1 MKTCDPRLG
10 IAHTTHLNM
19 AQITGIKLYS
29 QNINGLSHRKFLQST
44 ALLAQYDIILLQE
57 THLTQGMT
65 KTYTS
70 TLQSLGWRTY
80 WGPAKRKHTRP
91 KGGVAIW
98 IKESLFSNKVIL
110 SCRKLS
116 HSRSSHILSLAIRCQ
131 DQRFV
136 LSAVYMPIQND
147 RQAVNECIS
156 ILHHLAVQNTV
167 IWCGD
172 FNFIEDKRDTTSR
185 TAPRKSYTHRKWN
198 QVIGY
203 QTVSEA
209 SQQRLRTIK
218 AYTHEAATTRQQ
230 EHPTRSRLDRIYCS
244 SAYSHLI
251 TTVHVH
257 SQPRVHSDHLPIST
271 SIKLICPRLRQQQS
285 NTHQQRR
292 HRIPQQFLKH
302 PAYKER
308 YCQEMQEWLHQ
319 LTESTAR
326 IDYSTWLM
334 IKKQIATLAIQ
345 LNREYR
351 AGIQQQIRQ
360 NQQDAQVT
368 EHSVDLTYLHKA
380 DAHIMLPSPSKDLTI
395 PGLCQPTGR
404 ITESAVE
411 CANILVDQYAAVS
424 AQPECSPWAQ
434 EYLLH
439 SIPMDDTRIFPDYF
453 REQATDITADEIIQA
468 MKRMRTSAPGDDGI
482 KLTLYRLIKH
492 ELAPILQQVYT
503 QLVFD
508 MPAEFLYGVIVPIH
522 KKDSPYQPSNYR
534 PITLLNT
541 DYRIMQQVLLG
552 KLERPLQTLVSPTQ
566 SAFLPGR
573 CISDTI
579 WTIQLLPQYLAL
591 KKKSAYFAVCDFSK
605 AYDQIDRHLLF
616 RLCSTLQLPRFLSL
630 WIRQILSQ
638 TYARVYLNGVFSHKR
653 RFDAGVRQGDPVSP
667 YLYLLISHLL
677 TRHLQQEEIYQRI
690 PLPITM
696 HHHHQGFEKAT
707 APVKISTLQY
717 ADDNTVPLS
726 SGQIG
731 RFINAMDCF
740 AAGSGQHLNKNKTWL
755 LPIGAPTDQ
764 PTAIHGLRVVPSA
777 TILGIEI
784 QANSGLATFDWAPR
798 LQSLEKYCRLLSA
811 QLSSSFTKFSRL
823 STYKLPQELYRA
835 EIVRP
840 SETQL
845 EQIHHA
851 MRSLLPSK
859 TGWSSRMFPAN
870 TKMGGLGCLPLKEH
884 LHARDLKWVSQL
896 FTMGTSKL
904 WVQLVWNIFLLKEP
918 HFQQALPA
926 DLAGLPTPLR
936 ALISH
941 VNEDQHII
949 HSAAANS
956 FTWIRTLWNKLYIDY
971 QIKVSGV
978 ALPTLTA
985 VLPCL
990 KPPEVQPQWQRRGET
1005 IPLEGYTVKFGT
1017 LLLTEGQQ
1025 ADRNYR
1031 WQVWLEIIQDKRLS
1045 DSQECLFQHPIQW
1058 RPLYRVLPPLS
1069 RLPIPSAYKMAF
1081 WETIMRTGI
1090 TSERIK
1096 VDHPCICH
1104 FSPVQ
1109 PGRAHFFYHCPIALS
1124 LYSTLFQVDLQAA
1137 QDIIR
1142 SIWMVHPWG
1151 NYPLDAWAL
1160 ICIAT
1165 TYSIDTVRKA
1175 IYKAQRDQRVK
1186 SIDYYIQMTHKVCVS
1201 ILTCYTHVL
1210 EEGSP
1215 PLASSVPLQWSQE
1228 AQCWQVS
1235 PLVSPFSPQQ

>member
-1 MKTCDPRLG
+1 MRTCDPRLG
-10 IAHTTHLNM
+10 FLTPPLMM

-57 THLTQGMT
+57 THLTQRMT
-65 KTYTS
+65 QTYTS
-70 TLQSLGWRTY
+70 TLQSRGWRTY
-80 WGPAKRKHTRP
+80 WGPAKRKNTRP

-98 IKESLFSNKVIL
+98 IKESLFSNRVIL

-116 HSRSSHILSLAIRCQ
+116 HSRSSHILSLALRCQ

-136 LSAVYMPIQND
+136 LSTVYMPIQNN
-147 RQAVNECIS
+147 REAVDECIS

-172 FNFIEDKRDTTSR
+172 FNFIEDTRDTTSR
-185 TAPRKSYTHRKWN
+185 TAPRKS
-198 QVIGY
+198 
-203 QTVSEA
+203 
-209 SQQRLRTIK
+209 LK

-230 EHPTRSRLDRIYCS
+230 EQPTRSRLDRIYCS
-244 SAYSHLI
+244 SAYRHMI

-271 SIKLICPRLRQQQS
+271 NIKLVCPRLRQQQRG
-285 NTHQQRR
+285 TKQQRR
-292 HRIPQQFLKH
+292 NCIPQQFLNN

-319 LTESTAR
+319 LVESTPR
-326 IDYSTWLM
+326 MDFSTWLT
-334 IKKQIATLAIQ
+334 IKKQIATLAIK

-351 AGIQQQIRQ
+351 ADIQQQIRQ
-360 NQQDAQVT
+360 NQQAAQIT
-368 EHSVDLTYLHKA
+368 EDSLDLKYLHKA

-395 PGLCQPTGR
+395 PGLVQPTGR

-424 AQPECSPWAQ
+424 AQPDCSPWAQ
-434 EYLLH
+434 QYLLN
-439 SIPMDDTRIFPDYF
+439 SIPMDDTRIFPDSF
-453 REQATDITADEIIQA
+453 REQATEITAEEILQA
-468 MKRMRTSAPGDDGI
+468 IKRMRTSAPGDDGI
-482 KLTLYRLIKH
+482 KLTLYRLIKQ

-508 MPAEFLYGVIVPIH
+508 MPAEFLYGVIIPIH

-552 KLERPLQTLVSPTQ
+552 KLERPLQKLVSPTQ

-573 CISDTI
+573 CITDTI
-579 WTIQLLPQYLAL
+579 WTIQLLPQYLTL
-591 KKKSAYFAVCDFSK
+591 HKQSAYFAVCDFSK
-605 AYDQIDRHLLF
+605 AYDKIDRHLLF
-616 RLCSTLQLPRFLSL
+616 RLCSTLKIPRFLCL

-638 TYARVYLNGVFSHKR
+638 THARVYLNGSFSHKR

-677 TRHLQQEEIYQRI
+677 TRHLQHTAIYQSL
-690 PLPITM
+690 PLTITM
-696 HHHHQGFEKAT
+696 HHHHQGIEKAT
-707 APVKISTLQY
+707 SPLKISTLQY

-726 SGQIG
+726 LTQIE
-731 RFINAMDCF
+731 RFIDAMDIF
-740 AAGSGQHLNKNKTWL
+740 AAGTGQHLNKNKTWL
-755 LPIGAPTDQ
+755 LPIGAPTGQ
-764 PTAIHGLRVVPSA
+764 PTAIKGLRVVPSA
-777 TILGIEI
+777 TILGIEL

-798 LQSLEKYCRLLSA
+798 LHSLEQYCKLLAA

-835 EIVRP
+835 EIVPP
-840 SETQL
+840 SDQQI
-845 EQIHHA
+845 EQIYHT

-884 LHARDLKWVSQL
+884 LHARDLKWVTQL

-904 WVQLVWNIFLLKEP
+904 WVQLVWNIFLRKYTNVD
-918 HFQQALPA
+918 QDALEA
-926 DLAGLPTPLR
+926 VAHLPTPLR
-936 ALISH
+936 ALITH
-941 VNEDQHII
+941 VHGDETII
-949 HSAAANS
+949 QSAAADS
-956 FTWIRTLWNKLYIDY
+956 LTWIRTLWHKIFTDY
-971 QIKVSGV
+971 QLKQSGV
-978 ALPTLTA
+978 APQTLTA
-985 VLPCL
+985 ALPCL
-990 KPPEVQPQWQRRGET
+990 QPPEVQPQWQRRGET
-1005 IPLEGYTVKFGT
+1005 IPLEDYTVKFGT

-1031 WQVWLEIIQDKRLS
+1031 WQQWLEIIQDKRMS
-1045 DSQECLFQHPIQW
+1045 DSQECLFQHPIRW

-1069 RLPIPSAYKMAF
+1069 RLPIPSAYKIAF

-1096 VDHPCICH
+1096 VDQPCICH

-1124 LYSTLFQVDLQAA
+1124 LCSTLFQVDLQAA

-1151 NYPLDAWAL
+1151 HYPLDAWAL

-1175 IYKAQRDQRVK
+1175 IHKAQREQRVQ
-1186 SIDYYIQMTHKVCVS
+1186 SIDYYIQVTRKVCVS

-1210 EEGSP
+1210 EAGSP
-1215 PLASSVPLQWSQE
+1215 SLASSAPLQWSQE